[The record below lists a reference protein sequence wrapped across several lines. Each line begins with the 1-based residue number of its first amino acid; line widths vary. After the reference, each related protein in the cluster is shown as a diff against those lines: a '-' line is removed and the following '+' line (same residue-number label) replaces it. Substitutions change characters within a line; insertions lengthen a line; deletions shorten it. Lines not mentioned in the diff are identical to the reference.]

1 MSKAIP
7 NWLYKRATLTPN
19 RIAIEFEQQQ
29 FTFYELHVQAETLA
43 RKLSSIIP
51 ENRKVVACLLE
62 NGAHTVALIHAL
74 SYIGAVIVPLNTR
87 LTAAEIEYQL
97 RDSNAS
103 VLVYDE
109 VFSEK
114 ADASS
119 KNVDIQAVAYEKLM
133 HFEET
138 NIDIIKEIDLNEQH
152 TLMYTS
158 GTTGFPKGV
167 ILTFGNHWWSA
178 IGSSLNLGLYEHDKW
193 LCAVP
198 MFHMSGLSI
207 ILRSVIYGIP
217 IVIHKS
223 FQPEKAN
230 DAIIHQG
237 VTIVSVVS
245 AMLSRMLDTLTT
257 DYPSTFRCM
266 LLGGGPAPLPL
277 LEACTK
283 RNIPV
288 YQTYGMTET
297 ASQIATLSSEYMLTK
312 IGSAGKPLFHS
323 QLKIMQNEREA
334 KPNEVGEIVVKGPTV
349 TKGYLGRKKETEN
362 AIKDGWLYT
371 GDLGYLD
378 EDGFLY
384 VLDRR
389 SDLIISGGENVYPAE
404 IESVLLSH
412 PDVAEAG
419 VTGVDDEKWGQVP
432 IAFVVSK
439 ANIAEQELIQFC
451 EQKLARYKL
460 PKQIH
465 FVKQLPRNS
474 ANKLLRRELIKLLP
488 ERRDR

>member
-1 MSKAIP
+1 MPETMP
-7 NWLYKRATLTPN
+7 NWLYKRASLTPN
-19 RIAIEFEQQQ
+19 RTAIEFEQKRY
-29 FTFYELHVQAETLA
+29 TFLELHQEAETLA
-43 RKLSSIIP
+43 RKLKAISETP
-51 ENRKVVACLLE
+51 KTVACLLE
-62 NGAHTVALIHAL
+62 NGPHTVALIHAL

-87 LTAAEIEYQL
+87 LTASEIEYQL
-97 RDSNAS
+97 RDSNAGI
-103 VLVYDE
+103 LVYDD
-109 VFSEK
+109 VFREK
-114 ADASS
+114 AVNAS
-119 KNVDIQAVAYEKLM
+119 KNIDMQAISFEKLAQSEEAD
-133 HFEET
+133 FE
-138 NIDIIKEIDLNEQH
+138 IRKEIDLNSQH
-152 TLMYTS
+152 TIMYTS

-167 ILTFGNHWWSA
+167 ILTYGNHWWSA

-193 LCAVP
+193 LCCVP

-207 ILRSVIYGIP
+207 VFRSVIYGIP

-230 DAIIHQG
+230 EAILHQG
-237 VTIVSVVS
+237 VTIASVVS
-245 AMLSRMLDTLTT
+245 AMLSRMLDALETN
-257 DYPSTFRCM
+257 YPSTFRCM

-297 ASQIATLSSEYMLTK
+297 ASQIATLSSEYMLKK

-323 QLKIMQNEREA
+323 QLKIMKDGREA
-334 KPNEVGEIVVKGPTV
+334 HPNEIGEIVVKGPTV
-349 TKGYLGRKKETEN
+349 TKGYLGREKETKE

-378 EDGFLY
+378 DDGFLY

-389 SDLIISGGENVYPAE
+389 SDLIISGGENIYPAE

-412 PDVAEAG
+412 PDVVEAG
-419 VTGVDDEKWGQVP
+419 VTGIDDETWGQVP
-432 IAFVVSK
+432 IAFVVTKTKMS
-439 ANIAEQELIQFC
+439 EQNLLQFC

-460 PKQIH
+460 PKCIH

-474 ANKLLRRELIKLLP
+474 ANKLLRRELLKLLP
-488 ERRDR
+488 ERREN

>member
-1 MSKAIP
+1 MPETMP
-7 NWLYKRATLTPN
+7 NWLYKRASLTPN
-19 RIAIEFEQQQ
+19 RTAIEFEQKRY
-29 FTFYELHVQAETLA
+29 TFLELHQEAETLA
-43 RKLSSIIP
+43 RKLKAISETP
-51 ENRKVVACLLE
+51 KTVACLLE
-62 NGAHTVALIHAL
+62 NGPHTVALIHAL

-87 LTAAEIEYQL
+87 LTASEIEYQL
-97 RDSNAS
+97 RDSNAGI
-103 VLVYDE
+103 LVYDD
-109 VFSEK
+109 VFREK
-114 ADASS
+114 AVNAS
-119 KNVDIQAVAYEKLM
+119 KNIDMQAISFEKLAQSEEAD
-133 HFEET
+133 FE
-138 NIDIIKEIDLNEQH
+138 IRKEIDLNSQH
-152 TLMYTS
+152 TIMYTS

-167 ILTFGNHWWSA
+167 MLTYGNHWWSA

-193 LCAVP
+193 LCCVP

-207 ILRSVIYGIP
+207 VFRSVIYGIP

-230 DAIIHQG
+230 EAILHQG
-237 VTIVSVVS
+237 VTIASVVS
-245 AMLSRMLDTLTT
+245 AMLSRMLDALETN
-257 DYPSTFRCM
+257 YPSTFRCM

-297 ASQIATLSSEYMLTK
+297 ASQIATLSSEYMLKK

-323 QLKIMQNEREA
+323 QLKIMKDGRKA
-334 KPNEVGEIVVKGPTV
+334 HPNEIGEIVVKGPTV
-349 TKGYLGRKKETEN
+349 TKGYLGREKETKE

-378 EDGFLY
+378 DDGFLY

-389 SDLIISGGENVYPAE
+389 SDLIISGGENIYPAE

-412 PDVAEAG
+412 PDVVEAG
-419 VTGVDDEKWGQVP
+419 VTGIDDETWGQVP
-432 IAFVVSK
+432 IAFVVTKTKMS
-439 ANIAEQELIQFC
+439 EQNLLQFC

-460 PKQIH
+460 PKRIH

-474 ANKLLRRELIKLLP
+474 ANKLLRRELLKLLP
-488 ERRDR
+488 ERREN

>member
-1 MSKAIP
+1 MSETMP
-7 NWLYKRATLTPN
+7 NWLYKRAELTPD
-19 RIAIEFEQQQ
+19 RIAIECEEQRY
-29 FTFYELHVQAETLA
+29 TFFELHQKTETLA
-43 RKLSSIIP
+43 RKLGTICDK
-51 ENRKVVACLLE
+51 RKTIAFLME
-62 NGAHTVALIHAL
+62 NGPHTVMLIHAL

-87 LTAAEIEYQL
+87 LTATEIEYQL
-97 RDSNAS
+97 RDSNAGL
-103 VLVYDE
+103 LVYDD

-114 ADASS
+114 AVDASKHIDS
-119 KNVDIQAVAYEKLM
+119 EAISFDKLTQL
-133 HFEET
+133 EET
-138 NIDIIKEIDLNEQH
+138 NIEIKKEIDLNSQH
-152 TLMYTS
+152 TIMYTS

-167 ILTFGNHWWSA
+167 ILTYGNHWWSA

-193 LCAVP
+193 LCCVP

-207 ILRSVIYGIP
+207 VLRSVIYGIP

-230 DAIIHQG
+230 EAILHQG
-237 VTIVSVVS
+237 VTIASVVS
-245 AMLSRMLDTLTT
+245 AMLSRMLDALETN
-257 DYPSTFRCM
+257 YPNTFRCM

-277 LEACTK
+277 LEACKK

-297 ASQIATLSSEYMLTK
+297 ASQIATLSSEYMLKK

-323 QLKIMQNEREA
+323 QLKIIKDGREA
-334 KPNEVGEIVVKGPTV
+334 HPNEAGEIVVKGPTI
-349 TKGYLGRKKETEN
+349 TKGYLGREKETKK

-378 EDGFLY
+378 DDGFLY

-389 SDLIISGGENVYPAE
+389 SDLIISGGENIYPAE

-412 PDVAEAG
+412 PDVVEAG
-419 VTGVDDEKWGQVP
+419 VTGMEDETWGQVP
-432 IAFVVSK
+432 IAFVVAK
-439 ANIAEQELIQFC
+439 MNVTEHELLQFC
-451 EQKLARYKL
+451 ERKLARYKL
-460 PKQIH
+460 PKRIH

-474 ANKLLRRELIKLLP
+474 ANKLLRRELLKLLP
-488 ERRDR
+488 ERRES